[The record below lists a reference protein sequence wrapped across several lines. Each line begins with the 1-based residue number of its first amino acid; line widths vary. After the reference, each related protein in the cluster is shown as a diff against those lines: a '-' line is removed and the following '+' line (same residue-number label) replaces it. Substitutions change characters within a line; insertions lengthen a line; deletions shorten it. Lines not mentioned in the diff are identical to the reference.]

1 MKERRAAIRKYIE
14 TRGEVTI
21 SELATAFSKWSEMTL
36 RRDLASLA
44 EDQLVILTRGG
55 ARAFPVRYG
64 LSEDIY
70 TEREMRNNPAKSE
83 IAQKALAFVEAGKG
97 IFLDSGTTVMALA
110 KNLPDYN
117 MVVVTAAPNVAM
129 EIVMRKENPSVVQLG
144 GILSRRSIAVAD
156 PRVDQQLSS
165 LNIDTAFLGA
175 SGFDEHAGFSV
186 GSQSEG
192 MLKSSVAKRARRVVM
207 LLDSSKIG
215 TMLPFSFA
223 QLADIDLL
231 ITDSDFPSEL
241 KKKFENLVKII

>member
-97 IFLDSGTTVMALA
+97 IFLDSISVTIVTT
-110 KNLPDYN
+110 
-117 MVVVTAAPNVAM
+117 
-129 EIVMRKENPSVVQLG
+129 
-144 GILSRRSIAVAD
+144 SRVSTKVL
-156 PRVDQQLSS
+156 VS
-165 LNIDTAFLGA
+165 
-175 SGFDEHAGFSV
+175 
-186 GSQSEG
+186 
-192 MLKSSVAKRARRVVM
+192 SSV
-207 LLDSSKIG
+207 
-215 TMLPFSFA
+215 
-223 QLADIDLL
+223 
-231 ITDSDFPSEL
+231 L
-241 KKKFENLVKII
+241 KVTSPK